1 MARKI
6 ALSNQKGGVGKTTT
20 AVNLA
25 AGLGLNNRR
34 VLLID
39 LDPQGNATTSFG
51 IPKQQ
56 LAKGEVYDVLKG
68 TIGIEQCL
76 YNVNSPNVTVVPSS
90 TALAGVDALYD
101 NSASLKDVLLREI
114 SKIEHEFDYIIFDCP
129 PSLGTL
135 SVGAL
140 SICNETIIPVQ
151 TEFFALEGLTQ
162 LIVSIRLTQKTYNPE
177 LKIGGVLL
185 TMFDRRT
192 SLSIEVS
199 EEVRKY
205 FGKTVFNSMIPRA
218 TKIAEAPSHGL
229 SIFDFDRS
237 SAGAKAYGAFVQEV
251 MANE

>member
-25 AGLGLNNRR
+25 AGLGLNNKR

-56 LAKGEVYDVLKG
+56 LVKGEVYDVFKKNIKLKDCMYDVKC
-68 TIGIEQCL
+68 E
-76 YNVNSPNVTVVPSS
+76 NVTVVPSS
-90 TALAGVDALYD
+90 TALAGVDALYNN
-101 NSASLKDVLLREI
+101 NSELKEI
-114 SKIEHEFDYIIFDCP
+114 LAEEIKTIEDQFDYVIFDCP

-140 SICNETIIPVQ
+140 SICDETIIPVQ
-151 TEFFALEGLTQ
+151 TEYFALEGLTQ
-162 LIVSIRLTQKTYNPE
+162 LIVSIRLTQKTFNPN

-185 TMFDRRT
+185 TMYDKRT
-192 SLSIEVS
+192 SLSQEVS
-199 EEVRKY
+199 SEVRKY
-205 FGKTVFNSMIPRA
+205 FGKTVFNAMIPRA
-218 TKIAEAPSHGL
+218 TKIAEAPSHGM
-229 SIFDFDRS
+229 SIFHFDKS
-237 SAGAKAYGAFVQEV
+237 SVGAQAYGDFVQEV
-251 MANE
+251 INNE